1 MPAIDTIFSLSTC
14 AEIDKTE
21 IAKIMNTEGS
31 TTANSA
37 VTAPVSLLARSIAR
51 KSECTSHQVEKY
63 LPDLI
68 ASHDNH

>member
-14 AEIDKTE
+14 AEIDNTE
-21 IAKIMNTEGS
+21 IAKIMKTEGS

-51 KSECTSHQVEKY
+51 KSECASHEVEKY

-68 ASHDNH
+68 ASHDDH